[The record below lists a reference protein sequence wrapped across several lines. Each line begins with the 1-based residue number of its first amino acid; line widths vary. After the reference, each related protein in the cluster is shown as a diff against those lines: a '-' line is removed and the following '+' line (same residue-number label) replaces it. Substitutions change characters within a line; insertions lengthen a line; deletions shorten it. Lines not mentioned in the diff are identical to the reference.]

1 MLLENKIQKLM
12 NEIWKYGKI
21 LQVEAHI
28 YPFKSIYVTFCN
40 SNADYI
46 ADKTL
51 IFPFITIL
59 DLIRKIFIEEMPI
72 LFIGEKSPRK
82 SSSEDKITQK

>member
-1 MLLENKIQKLM
+1 MY
-12 NEIWKYGKI
+12 EIWKYGNI

-28 YPFKSIYVTFCN
+28 YPFKGIYVTFCN

-51 IFPFITIL
+51 IFPFITI
-59 DLIRKIFIEEMPI
+59 
-72 LFIGEKSPRK
+72 
-82 SSSEDKITQK
+82 